1 MSEHKDQGSHAG
13 DAGHGADA
21 VHGGAVGHV
30 VPISVYLGVFFALM
44 VGTALTTWVAYIDL
58 GAWNTVVAL
67 TIAVTKMLL
76 VVLFFMHVKYA
87 TGLTRV
93 VIVAGFFWL
102 AILLTF
108 SLSDELTRKWEMN
121 PLPWNALLP
130 YISHLFS
137 LVF

>member
-1 MSEHKDQGSHAG
+1 MSGHKDHGSIE
-13 DAGHGADA
+13 GHE
-21 VHGGAVGHV
+21 GGAVGHV
-30 VPISVYLGVFFALM
+30 VPLSTYFAVFLALM

-58 GAWNTVVAL
+58 GRWNTVVAL
-67 TIAVTKMLL
+67 TIAATKMIL

-93 VIVAGFFWL
+93 VILAGFFWL

-121 PLPWNALLP
+121 PLPWNTLLP
-130 YISHLFS
+130 YISHVFS
-137 LVF
+137 IIF